1 MLQRFETFVT
11 GITTCYKCIQRIKSM
26 EMTEFG
32 LKGAHVMCLFFLH
45 HNPEGLTAAQLCQLC
60 EEDKA
65 AISRTVALLQEKGYV
80 EASDRRYRASLRLTE
95 AGQAIAL
102 RIDHL
107 IAQWVELG
115 SAGLPEEDRAA
126 FYRALEIIAGNLHEA
141 VCRGRG
147 FSLTGEG

>member
-80 EASDRRYRASLRLTE
+80 EASDRRYRASLRLTG

-107 IAQWVELG
+107 IAHWVELG